1 MADLFGEGSI
11 ADILRQTA
19 NEVIHANAPEGF
31 EWIEEYQQYYSKET
45 RYYFDPNTM
54 LYYNGDTMTYY
65 RFNEET
71 YSYEIVECCQP
82 TKWSSSGYRKRAIQ
96 AIGEGEFKKF
106 TQENVDICE
115 TLFNVIGKVLKAE
128 HVENP
133 VQKEVAVVKIPT
145 AEEIRKI
152 LMRKRKWKNIEQ
164 EEEVFDEHSG
174 NFQATTSYQK
184 ASEDSEEESESEVE
198 INTDERIG
206 MMKEEGFDEAPG
218 LRIIDKNGQLFII
231 TKSGG
236 YIGSDSESEVVLTN
250 RLLPERC
257 AEINYSEDIGCYSI
271 VKLEESCVVSCN
283 SNVLKIDSPVDICH
297 GDVVQISGEKFEIHV
312 HFGSNTCPGC
322 EPGLFQNPEAQEAQ
336 GQAKNI
342 CGELARRKTLKKLM
356 NSYGITPNSEL
367 SGPIRRKKPEGPSLM
382 NIERDQGSRDFGTYG
397 NCAAKPI
404 AENLRKFEMPTSSRN
419 SEPPK
424 LEPKPISAENVG
436 FKLLKSM
443 GWKEG
448 KGLGKDKQ
456 GNIEPISTEIKNNRQ
471 GLGSSSQKSSQP
483 KSQKEMMLEKM
494 KERFNKI

>member
-271 VKLEESCVVSCN
+271 VKLEESC
-283 SNVLKIDSPVDICH
+283 
-297 GDVVQISGEKFEIHV
+297 
-312 HFGSNTCPGC
+312 C